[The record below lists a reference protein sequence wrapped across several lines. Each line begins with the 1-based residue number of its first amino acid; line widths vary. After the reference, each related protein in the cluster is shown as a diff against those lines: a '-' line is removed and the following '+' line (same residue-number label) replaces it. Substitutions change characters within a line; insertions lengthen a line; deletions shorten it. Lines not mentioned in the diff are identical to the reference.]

1 MEVAAKKKRSKS
13 MKRAKVMKFLVC
25 VFVGG
30 SCKELFYSENL
41 KMLPTLSKMYPGCE
55 IEVFDIEPYK
65 TLWECKQKKKWKK
78 LLTASNSY
86 WLRKRG
92 RGAIKV
98 ICTTTGKVFASALEC
113 SRQLGIPVMTIYQA
127 LNKRFAARGMRFEY
141 YFNDED
147 KTMPEEDEDEG
158 E

>member
-1 MEVAAKKKRSKS
+1 

-41 KMLPTLSKMYPGCE
+41 KMLPTLGKMYPGCE
-55 IEVFDIEPYK
+55 VEVYDIEPHK
-65 TLWECKQKKKWKK
+65 TLWDYKRQRERKR
-78 LLTASNSY
+78 LLTAANSY

-92 RGAIKV
+92 KGAIKV
-98 ICTTTGKVFASALEC
+98 ICTTTGRIFPSALEC
-113 SRQLGIPVMTIYQA
+113 SRQLHIPLMTIYQA

-141 YFNDED
+141 YFS
-147 KTMPEEDEDEG
+147 EEDMIVEEDDEG